1 MNQLDILVN
10 NRDVILLAEAIGWLH
25 DYRKCSDEQL
35 RVQSANLSG
44 QHGLARNE
52 ITNRFTTLNSIN
64 INLICENC
72 PFSKLIHKQSDTNT
86 NCDILPNYLS
96 RCHNTAHFDKQEPHG
111 GEQNYP
117 GVTISS
123 PFGFEQNIPNDLTNQ
138 LWNLPWSTL
147 ANYSTNDR
155 LNLIEKVSELFIQ
168 VGADTRRPINEIS
181 LWDWGT
187 LVGALYKAAITGA
200 LLSGNTAQATDLR
213 WRLLIIQVN
222 GLDFITKVTKLPDLL
237 SRKELLSNSFDNV
250 RNLLEIEYPL
260 GNEVYRDESRS
271 IFVVADLPN
280 LLDLTNQS
288 GEKLRDLILQ
298 QFKQGTLKNDTSLK
312 LGGELTPII
321 ELDHNSWWG
330 QDPDYKS
337 KQEAGQ
343 LPQDEIPPIDQILK
357 KSVVSPLSPEEIK
370 QSWPQNGIDQ
380 YKAADVCTV
389 CGIRPQGK
397 SQKLASRKVCDIC
410 EKRRLDRSQLWATHQ
425 AEDTIWIDEVAD
437 TNARLALIIGQFDLE
452 DWLSGQLVESLILN
466 PPSSG
471 VTTSV
476 KNPSFSRIR
485 RIWETTR
492 RFWIAIKKDF
502 NQLLSDSRRRLIFY
516 LDKIPTNLGLFHV
529 YELDLG
535 KVQLSVAWYPPQ
547 PNGTGGYLISTDNLG
562 YTARQLQAER
572 EIFTD
577 PATAAIFVEDYIQA
591 QFVNGNRSLVLR
603 DSDANQRNQN
613 LLVDRR
619 IIKTKHQDVAYST
632 AIPILTEPSTF
643 MALVPAEKSLDVVK
657 AIQTKYDREMGKVR
671 NRLPL
676 HLGVIYFNRRTPL
689 RSALDAGRQMLSY
702 KSDSQK
708 TWQVHSIHTGQLPH
722 EKQELANGTQQ
733 FTETI
738 TLELTQE
745 LTQDNHKITWHVPN
759 KMGDGI
765 TEDLCYPYVF
775 LKTSDKTSDDSKVNR
790 RQRKIKSQRPG
801 TTDPCGLVH
810 AGDLQRGDEIYF
822 TSSTFDFEYLD
833 STARRFEIYYDE
845 NSRRPRKT
853 RPFYLEDIDRLQTLW
868 DILKNLETSQRHQV
882 IHTIEATRELW
893 HRENWQE
900 SWDDTVFQQ
909 LVKDTLR
916 NAAWPKTKPWHT
928 ISETEREQL
937 VKAGVR
943 GELADIADLYMEILK
958 ER

>member
-10 NRDVILLAEAIGWLH
+10 NRDAILLAEAIGWLH

-35 RVQSANLSG
+35 KVQAANLSG
-44 QHGLARNE
+44 QNGLSWDQLSNH
-52 ITNRFTTLNSIN
+52 FPTLNSIN
-64 INLICENC
+64 INLIGDSCQ
-72 PFSKLIHKQSDTNT
+72 FIRLIHKKSDTSCNY
-86 NCDILPNYLS
+86 LPNYLS

-123 PFGFEQNIPNDLTNQ
+123 PFGFEQDIPNDLTNQ
-138 LWNLPWSTL
+138 LWSLPWIKL
-147 ANYSTNDR
+147 ASYSQSERQNF
-155 LNLIEKVSELFIQ
+155 IKKVSELFIQ

-187 LVGALYKAAITGA
+187 LVGALYKAAIAGA
-200 LLSGNTAQATDLR
+200 LLSGNTAQAQNLR
-213 WRLLIIQVN
+213 WRLLTIQVN
-222 GLDFITKVTKLPDLL
+222 GLDFITKVSRLPDLL
-237 SRKELLSNSFDNV
+237 SRKELLKNSFNNV
-250 RNLLEIEYPL
+250 RNLLEIEYSL

-271 IFVVADLPN
+271 IFVVYDLPD
-280 LLDLTNQS
+280 LLNSTNQRN
-288 GEKLRDLILQ
+288 EKIRDLILQ
-298 QFKQGTLKNDTSLK
+298 EFKQGTLKNDPSLK
-312 LGGELTPII
+312 LGGELKPII

-330 QDPDYKS
+330 QDPDYQS
-337 KQEAGQ
+337 KQQAGQ
-343 LPQDEIPPIDQILK
+343 LPQDEIPPIGQILK
-357 KSVVSPLSPEEIK
+357 KSIVSPLLPEEIK
-370 QSWPQNGIDQ
+370 QFWPQNGIDQ

-389 CGIRPQGK
+389 CGMRPQGN
-397 SQKLASRKVCDIC
+397 SQKLVSRKVCDIC
-410 EKRRLDRSQLWATHQ
+410 ERRRLDRSQLWATQQ

-437 TNARLALIIGQFDLE
+437 TNARLALIIGQFNLE

-492 RFWIAIKKDF
+492 RFWIEIRKDF

-516 LDKIPTNLGLFHV
+516 LDKMPTNLGLFHV

-535 KVQLSVAWYPPQ
+535 NVKLSVAWYPPQ
-547 PNGTGGYLISTDNLG
+547 PDRTGGYLISTDNLS
-562 YTARQLQAER
+562 YTARQLQAKR
-572 EIFTD
+572 EIFAD
-577 PATAAIFVEDYIQA
+577 PATGAIFVEDYIQS
-591 QFVNGNRSLVLR
+591 QFVNGNRSIVLR

-619 IIKTKHQDVAYST
+619 IIKTEHQDIAYST
-632 AIPILTEPSTF
+632 AIPILTEPSNF

-657 AIQTKYDREMGKVR
+657 AIKTKYEIEMGKVR

-676 HLGVIYFNRRTPL
+676 HLGVVYFNRRTPL

-708 TWQVHSIHTGQLPH
+708 TWKVHSISKGQLPS

-738 TLELTQE
+738 TLELTQ
-745 LTQDNHKITWHVPN
+745 DNYKITWHVPN
-759 KMGDGI
+759 KMGDG
-765 TEDLCYPYVF
+765 TTPDNWYPYVF
-775 LKTSDKTSDDSKVNR
+775 LKTSDDSEVDGR
-790 RQRKIKSQRPG
+790 IRKIKSQRPG
-801 TTDPCGLVH
+801 TTEPCWLVH
-810 AGDLQRGDEIYF
+810 AGDLQQDDKIYF

-833 STARRFEIYYDE
+833 STARRFEIHYDKKTG
-845 NSRRPRKT
+845 RRPRPT
-853 RPFYLEDIDRLQTLW
+853 RPFYLEDLDRLQTLW
-868 DILKNLETSQRHQV
+868 DMLKKLQTSQRHQV
-882 IHTIEATRELW
+882 IHTIEATREKW
-893 HRENWQE
+893 HGDKLEP
-900 SWDDTVFQQ
+900 SWTDDTFKQF
-909 LVKDTLR
+909 VKDTLA
-916 NAAWPKTKPWHT
+916 NAAWPKDQPWVSF
-928 ISETEREQL
+928 SESERQQL
-937 VKAGVR
+937 IDAGVR